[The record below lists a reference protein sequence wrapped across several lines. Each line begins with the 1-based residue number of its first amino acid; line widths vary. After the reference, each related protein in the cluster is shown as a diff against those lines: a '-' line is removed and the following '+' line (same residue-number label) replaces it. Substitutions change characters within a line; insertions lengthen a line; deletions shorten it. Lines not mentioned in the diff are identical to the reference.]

1 MFQLHYPE
9 LLRRM
14 VLINCPKM
22 FYVLW
27 AAVKP
32 FIREATRD
40 KMIIVGSKCY
50 IKFNQLK
57 IHQFGS
63 AFVLNYKS
71 LLFAQKDVIISFFDV
86 KLKQQQNQQKR
97 IETDK
102 AMYFL

>member
-32 FIREATRD
+32 FIREETRD
-40 KMIIVGSKCY
+40 KMIILGSK
-50 IKFNQLK
+50 
-57 IHQFGS
+57 
-63 AFVLNYKS
+63 
-71 LLFAQKDVIISFFDV
+71 
-86 KLKQQQNQQKR
+86 
-97 IETDK
+97 
-102 AMYFL
+102 